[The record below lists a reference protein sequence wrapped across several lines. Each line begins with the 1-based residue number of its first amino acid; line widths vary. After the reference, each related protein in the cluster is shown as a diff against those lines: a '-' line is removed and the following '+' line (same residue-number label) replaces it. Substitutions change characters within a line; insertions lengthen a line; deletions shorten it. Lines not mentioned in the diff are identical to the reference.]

1 MKHGSA
7 RVVKFM
13 AVCFVTRLLH
23 TLARSSSAS
32 RHALRIVGALS
43 AGAVIES
50 GDNANGEYIRFADG
64 TQVCWFC
71 ATNTYSCTAQTAA
84 GFYDASGSGQKFT
97 YPAEFSG
104 IPSVMFSIGDF
115 SDINGVT
122 YFAGTATAGTKT
134 ESPYVVVLAV
144 SSAVNNVVTIRYI
157 AIGKWK

>member
-1 MKHGSA
+1 MPDKYTIQRRTASGLETVAELPALESGKIDLSWLPVVGSMGSA
-7 RVVKFM
+7 
-13 AVCFVTRLLH
+13 
-23 TLARSSSAS
+23 
-32 RHALRIVGALS
+32 I
-43 AGAVIES
+43 IERGS
-50 GDNANGEYIRFADG
+50 NANGEYVRWADG

-71 ATNTYSCTAQTAA
+71 ATGTYSCTAQTAA

-97 YPAEFSG
+97 YPAEFSE

-122 YFAGTATAGTKT
+122 YFAGTATTGTKT